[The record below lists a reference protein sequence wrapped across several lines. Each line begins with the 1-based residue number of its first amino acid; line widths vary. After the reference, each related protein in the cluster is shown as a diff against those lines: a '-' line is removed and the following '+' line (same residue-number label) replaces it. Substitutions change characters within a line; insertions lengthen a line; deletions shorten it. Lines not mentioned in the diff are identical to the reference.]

1 MRMREN
7 NWTIPNLLTVVR
19 IMLTPVVVMAFIQKR
34 IDLALLSF
42 FVAGITDALDGL
54 LARLLKQRTELGA
67 MLDPLA
73 DKVLIVATILC
84 LGIMEWVPSWLV
96 VIVITRDLIIVGGL
110 MLVSLWGVDVRTQ
123 IHPSFASKTNTSA
136 QIVLILLVLT
146 GRLGWDVLPW
156 LQPVALYVT
165 AVLTII
171 TGVDYVLRG
180 LALIPSNGPGNGD

>member
-1 MRMREN
+1 MTMREN

-19 IMLTPVVVMAFIQKR
+19 IMLTPVVVMAFIHKR
-34 IDLALLSF
+34 VDLALLSF

-84 LGIMEWVPSWLV
+84 LGILEWVPAWLV

-110 MLVSLWGVDVRTQ
+110 MLVNLWGVDVRSQ
-123 IHPSFASKTNTSA
+123 IRPTFASKTNTSA
-136 QIVLILLVLT
+136 QIVLILLILT
-146 GRLGWDVLPW
+146 ERMDWMFLPW
-156 LQPVALYVT
+156 LQPVVLYLT
-165 AVLTII
+165 AVLTVY
-171 TGVDYVLRG
+171 TGIDYVMRG
-180 LALIPSNGPGNGD
+180 LALIPSGEDGKG